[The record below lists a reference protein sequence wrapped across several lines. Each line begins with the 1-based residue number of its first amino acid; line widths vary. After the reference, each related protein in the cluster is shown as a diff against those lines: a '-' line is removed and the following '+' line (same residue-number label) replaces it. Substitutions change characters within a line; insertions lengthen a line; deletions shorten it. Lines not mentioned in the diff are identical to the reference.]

1 MSHIPLFLSIAV
13 HKNSGPPSTHLP
25 LTGGDLQLTEGHG
38 DYPGVGEEERRYE
51 CHDEFP
57 KEGLSEGEV
66 TLKLVPDASSIV
78 SKTKI
83 EEASGTSLTL

>member
-1 MSHIPLFLSIAV
+1 MLCFALVFFSEVPVSNGAV

-57 KEGLSEGEV
+57 KEGLSEGEF
-66 TLKLVPDASSIV
+66 T
-78 SKTKI
+78 
-83 EEASGTSLTL
+83 LTL